1 MPLSDKKV
9 ITIILDECE
18 KLPERTTGYRRAIRD
33 TITDIL
39 MYERRHLV
47 EATNIQQRV
56 NQKCDSAAELLVGGS
71 SDDTAR
77 SSHQS

>member
-9 ITIILDECE
+9 ITIILDECD

-47 EATNIQQRV
+47 EATNIQQKV
-56 NQKCDSAAELLVGGS
+56 NQKCDSAAELLVRGGS
-71 SDDTAR
+71 DDAER
-77 SSHQS
+77 SSHRS

>member
-56 NQKCDSAAELLVGGS
+56 NQKCDSAAELLVRGS
-71 SDDTAR
+71 SDDTGKE
-77 SSHQS
+77 

>member
-9 ITIILDECE
+9 ITIILEECD

-47 EATNIQQRV
+47 EATNIQQNV
-56 NQKCDSAAELLVGGS
+56 NQKCDSAAELLVRGGG
-71 SDDTAR
+71 DDAER